1 MHPRVLAHKVHRTFK
16 VAILNFLGNNDLL
29 WASALTYTVTLSIVP
44 ILALAFSA
52 LKALGGI
59 ERIRPLIDK
68 YVALGSPEVG
78 AYLMHFISNVNPG
91 TLGSVGGAAL
101 LLTVISTLGTIERA
115 FNTIWEVPAGRSHI
129 RKFTD
134 YLSIVFTVP
143 LLLVAALS
151 LTATFTSTVHL
162 PGVVQVVPFLL
173 LWVGFFFLFLFF
185 PYTNV
190 RLDAAAAGSFISAL
204 FFQVAQWAYVYFQ
217 VGVAKYQAIYGTL
230 ATIPV
235 LLVWIYVGWII
246 VLFGVEVSFA
256 AQKGNPPGTKSGQLS
271 SLCPIRGLAYPAA
284 VGRTFLGG
292 KTNGHGA
299 ESGH

>member
-1 MHPRVLAHKVHRTFK
+1 VTAYPVISDRQQKCHSGTRATVVAHKLHRIFR
-16 VAILNFLGNNDLL
+16 VAVLNFLGNNDLL

-44 ILALAFSA
+44 ILALAFSV

-68 YVALGSPEVG
+68 YVALGSPQVSV
-78 AYLMHFISNVNPG
+78 YLMHFISNVNAG

-101 LLTVISTLGTIERA
+101 LLTIISTLGTIERA
-115 FNTIWEVPAGRSHI
+115 FNTIWEVPAGRSHL

-151 LTATFTSTVHL
+151 LTAAFTSSVHL
-162 PGVVQVVPFLL
+162 PGVVQVLPFLL

-185 PYTNV
+185 PYTKV
-190 RLDAAAAGSFISAL
+190 RLDAAAVGSFVSAIL
-204 FFQVAQWAYVYFQ
+204 FQVAQWGYVYFQ
-217 VGVAKYQAIYGTL
+217 VGVAKYQAIYGAL
-230 ATIPV
+230 ATILV

-246 VLFGVEVSFA
+246 LLFGVEVSFC
-256 AQKGNPPGTKSGQLS
+256 GPEGHPSGTS
-271 SLCPIRGLAYPAA
+271 S
-284 VGRTFLGG
+284 
-292 KTNGHGA
+292 
-299 ESGH
+299 S

>member
-1 MHPRVLAHKVHRTFK
+1 
-16 VAILNFLGNNDLL
+16 
-29 WASALTYTVTLSIVP
+29 
-44 ILALAFSA
+44 LALAFSV

-68 YVALGSPEVG
+68 YVALGSPQVSV
-78 AYLMHFISNVNPG
+78 YLMHFISNVNAG

-115 FNTIWEVPAGRSHI
+115 FNTIWEVPAGRSHL

-151 LTATFTSTVHL
+151 LTAAFTSSVHL
-162 PGVVQVVPFLL
+162 PGVVQVLPFLL

-185 PYTNV
+185 PYTKV
-190 RLDAAAAGSFISAL
+190 RLDAAAVGSFVSAIL
-204 FFQVAQWAYVYFQ
+204 FQVAQWGYVYFQ
-217 VGVAKYQAIYGTL
+217 VGVAKYQAIYGAL

-246 VLFGVEVSFA
+246 VLFGVEVSFC
-256 AQKGNPPGTKSGQLS
+256 GPEGHPSGTS
-271 SLCPIRGLAYPAA
+271 S
-284 VGRTFLGG
+284 
-292 KTNGHGA
+292 
-299 ESGH
+299 S